1 MNFKPFAQQVK
12 DNFDSMSTKPL
23 YRTNVG
29 LDEIKDIYLASFPV
43 GTNPVYIINT
53 QHDCTCCKS
62 FIRNVGGLVNIV
74 NGQIITIWDN
84 ITTGDVYEQVAQTMR
99 DYVLSKPITS
109 VFYASEKKYGQYQT
123 TQSLPDG
130 STINWNHFNCEIPN
144 HLFKGGSV
152 GELAGQ
158 HTTSASMLTESLS
171 KFTTDAIVT
180 VSNLISYNLLY
191 RGEEHKSAVDNF
203 AKLWNAFQNYPAD
216 AKLFGLENFSNSSA
230 RFKNTVIGT
239 LVEDISNGVDIEAA
253 VKSFESKIAPANY
266 KRSKSLITQG
276 MIDSAM
282 KTINELGIEP
292 ALERRHATIHDMNI
306 NDVLWADKSASV
318 KMQGVAAL
326 LSTSV
331 AKKKPTTDNVT
342 EVSIDK
348 FLTDLVPTAE
358 SIEALIENRHQ
369 SNFMNIL
376 APVNP
381 STSIMK
387 WNNNFTWSYN
397 GNVTDSMKELVKSF
411 GGKVEG
417 RMRFSIMWNDQ
428 NDNPDDL
435 DAHCHTSS
443 GEVYFGNSRVGNMHL
458 DVDITKPEGTAVEN
472 IIHNSNALKPG
483 TYRYS
488 VHNYSSRGAT
498 SGFKAELEID
508 GNVFEYT
515 YPKPLRQSEY
525 IQVITV
531 NVDFND
537 KVSFDHHLTNEQSNK
552 SIYNINTNQ
561 FTKVNSIMLS
571 PNHWCSTVPTGNKHF
586 MFILDGCQTKD
597 TVRGFYNEFLS
608 NDLTPHR
615 KVFEVLASK
624 MQVQPDTEQLA
635 GIGFSST
642 VPNDLVVKLT
652 DSSSTRMY
660 KIKF

>member
-43 GTNPVYIINT
+43 GTNPIYITNT

-84 ITTGDVYEQVAQTMR
+84 ITTGDAYEQVAQSMR

-123 TQSLPDG
+123 TQTLPDG

-144 HLFKGGSV
+144 HLFKGDSV

-180 VSNLISYNLLY
+180 VSNLISDNLLY

-203 AKLWNAFQNYPAD
+203 AKLWYAFKDYPAD

-239 LVEDISNGVDIEAA
+239 LVEDISNGIDIEAA
-253 VKSFESKIAPANY
+253 VKSFESKVAPANY

-292 ALERRHATIHDMNI
+292 ALERRHAAIHDMNI
-306 NDVLWADKSASV
+306 NDVLWADRSASV

-326 LSTSV
+326 LSTSIS
-331 AKKKPTTDNVT
+331 KRKPATDNVT

-381 STSIMK
+381 SASIMK

-435 DAHCHTSS
+435 DAHCHTPS
-443 GEVYFGNSRVGNMHL
+443 GEVYFGNSRVGNLHL
-458 DVDITKPEGTAVEN
+458 DVDITRPKGTAVEN

-515 YPKPLRQSEY
+515 YPKPLNQSEY
-525 IQVITV
+525 IQVVTV
-531 NVDFND
+531 NVDFNG
-537 KVSFDHHLTNEQSNK
+537 KVSFDHHLTNEQSSK
-552 SIYNINTNQ
+552 SIYNISTNQ

-597 TVRGFYNEFLS
+597 AVRGFYNEFLS

-624 MQVQPDTEQLA
+624 MQVQPDAEQLA
-635 GIGFSST
+635 GIAFSST

>member
-12 DNFDSMSTKPL
+12 DNFDAMSTKPL

-43 GTNPVYIINT
+43 GTNPVYITNT

-84 ITTGDVYEQVAQTMR
+84 ITTGDAYEQVAQTMR

-144 HLFKGGSV
+144 HLFKGDSV

-171 KFTTDAIVT
+171 KFNTDAIVT
-180 VSNLISYNLLY
+180 VSNLISDGLLY
-191 RGEEHKSAVDNF
+191 RGEEHKLAVDNF
-203 AKLWNAFQNYPAD
+203 AKLWNTFKNYPAD
-216 AKLFGLENFSNSSA
+216 AKLFGLENFSNSAA

-253 VKSFESKIAPANY
+253 VKSFESKVAPANY

-292 ALERRHATIHDMNI
+292 ALERRHATIHDLNI

-331 AKKKPTTDNVT
+331 AKKKPATDNVT
-342 EVSIDK
+342 EVSIDS

-358 SIEALIENRHQ
+358 SIEVLVENKHQ

-381 STSIMK
+381 ATSIMK

-417 RMRFSIMWNDQ
+417 SMRFSIMWNDQ
-428 NDNPDDL
+428 NDNPNDL
-435 DAHCHTSS
+435 DAHCHTPF
-443 GEVYFGNSRVGNMHL
+443 GEVYFGNERVGNMHL
-458 DVDITKPEGTAVEN
+458 DVDITSPNGTAVEN
-472 IIHNSNALKPG
+472 IIHNSNSIKPG

-515 YPKPLRQSEY
+515 YPKPLGQSEY
-525 IQVITV
+525 IQVVTV
-531 NVDFND
+531 NVDFNG
-537 KVSFDHHLTNEQSNK
+537 KVSFNHHLTNEQSSK
-552 SIYNINTNQ
+552 SIYNISTNQ

-571 PNHWCSTVPTGNKHF
+571 PNHWCGTLPTGNKHF

-642 VPNDLVVKLT
+642 APNDLVVKLT

>member
-43 GTNPVYIINT
+43 GANPIYITNT

-84 ITTGDVYEQVAQTMR
+84 ITTGDAYEQVAQSMR

-123 TQSLPDG
+123 TQTLPDG

-144 HLFKGGSV
+144 HLFKGDSV

-180 VSNLISYNLLY
+180 VSNLISDNLLY

-203 AKLWNAFQNYPAD
+203 AKLWNAFKDYPAD

-239 LVEDISNGVDIEAA
+239 LVEDISNGIDIEAA
-253 VKSFESKIAPANY
+253 VKSFESKVAPANY

-276 MIDSAM
+276 MIDSAVN
-282 KTINELGIEP
+282 TINELGIEP

-306 NDVLWADKSASV
+306 NDVLWADRSASV

-331 AKKKPTTDNVT
+331 AKKKPATDNVT
-342 EVSIDK
+342 EVSIES

-358 SIEALIENRHQ
+358 SIEALVENRHQ

-381 STSIMK
+381 SASIMK
-387 WNNNFTWSYN
+387 WDNNFTWSYN

-417 RMRFSIMWNDQ
+417 RM
-428 NDNPDDL
+428 
-435 DAHCHTSS
+435 
-443 GEVYFGNSRVGNMHL
+443 
-458 DVDITKPEGTAVEN
+458 
-472 IIHNSNALKPG
+472 
-483 TYRYS
+483 
-488 VHNYSSRGAT
+488 
-498 SGFKAELEID
+498 
-508 GNVFEYT
+508 
-515 YPKPLRQSEY
+515 
-525 IQVITV
+525 
-531 NVDFND
+531 
-537 KVSFDHHLTNEQSNK
+537 
-552 SIYNINTNQ
+552 
-561 FTKVNSIMLS
+561 
-571 PNHWCSTVPTGNKHF
+571 
-586 MFILDGCQTKD
+586 
-597 TVRGFYNEFLS
+597 
-608 NDLTPHR
+608 
-615 KVFEVLASK
+615 
-624 MQVQPDTEQLA
+624 
-635 GIGFSST
+635 
-642 VPNDLVVKLT
+642 
-652 DSSSTRMY
+652 
-660 KIKF
+660 

>member
-12 DNFDSMSTKPL
+12 DNFNSMSTKPL
-23 YRTNVG
+23 YRTNIG
-29 LDEIKDIYLASFPV
+29 LDEIKDIYLTSFPV
-43 GTNPVYIINT
+43 GTNPMYITNT

-84 ITTGDVYEQVAQTMR
+84 ITTGDAYEQVAQSMR
-99 DYVLSKPITS
+99 NYVLSKPITS

-123 TQSLPDG
+123 TQTLPDG

-144 HLFKGGSV
+144 HLFKGDSV
-152 GELAGQ
+152 AELAGQ

-180 VSNLISYNLLY
+180 VSNLISDNLLY
-191 RGEEHKSAVDNF
+191 RGEQHKSAVDNF
-203 AKLWNAFQNYPAD
+203 AKLWNAFKDYPAD
-216 AKLFGLENFSNSSA
+216 AKLFGLENFSNSSS

-239 LVEDISNGVDIEAA
+239 LVEDISNGVDIEVA
-253 VKSFESKIAPANY
+253 VKSFESKVAPANY

-282 KTINELGIEP
+282 KTINELGIES
-292 ALERRHATIHDMNI
+292 ALERRHATIHDLNI

-331 AKKKPTTDNVT
+331 AKKKPVTDNVT
-342 EVSIDK
+342 EISIDS

-358 SIEALIENRHQ
+358 SIEVLVENKHQ

-381 STSIMK
+381 SANIMK
-387 WNNNFTWSYN
+387 WSNNFTWSYN

-417 RMRFSIMWNDQ
+417 SMRFSIMWNDQ
-428 NDNPDDL
+428 NDNPNDL
-435 DAHCHTSS
+435 DAHCHTPF
-443 GEVYFGNSRVGNMHL
+443 GEVYFGNKRVGNMHL
-458 DVDITKPEGTAVEN
+458 DVDITGPKSTAVEN
-472 IIHNSNALKPG
+472 IIHNSNSIKPG
-483 TYRYS
+483 TYKYS

-515 YPKPLRQSEY
+515 YPKPLGQSEY
-525 IQVITV
+525 IQVVTV
-531 NVDFND
+531 NVDFNG
-537 KVSFDHHLTNEQSNK
+537 KVSFDHHLTNEQSSK
-552 SIYNINTNQ
+552 SIYNISTNQ

-571 PNHWCSTVPTGNKHF
+571 PNHWCGTVPTGNKHF

-635 GIGFSST
+635 GIGFSAT
-642 VPNDLVVKLT
+642 MPNDLVVKLT
-652 DSSSTRMY
+652 NSSSTRMY